1 MRKKMTSQKPKIQI
15 LSLALSNEE
24 LDELR
29 IVLEFAGM
37 IALDLASSQAS
48 TAPENQMRA
57 LKRIASSSTS
67 LLAAVSES
75 MKDALAHGDVAET
88 TLH

>member
-1 MRKKMTSQKPKIQI
+1 MSKKLKVHNSKVQI

-29 IVLEFAGM
+29 VVLEFAGM
-37 IALDLASSQAS
+37 VSLDLASSPTIQDS
-48 TAPENQMRA
+48 QLKA
-57 LKRIASSSTS
+57 LKRIAANSAS
-67 LLAAVSES
+67 LLTAVSES
-75 MKDALAHGDVAET
+75 MKDAIASGSIAET

>member
-1 MRKKMTSQKPKIQI
+1 MRKKITTRKPKIQI

-24 LDELR
+24 LEELR

-67 LLAAVSES
+67 LLTAVSES

>member
-1 MRKKMTSQKPKIQI
+1 MRKKITSQKPKIQI

-67 LLAAVSES
+67 LLTAVSES

>member
-67 LLAAVSES
+67 LLTAVSES

>member
-1 MRKKMTSQKPKIQI
+1 VRKKITSQKPKIQI

-67 LLAAVSES
+67 LLTAVSES

>member
-1 MRKKMTSQKPKIQI
+1 MRKKITSQKPKIQI

-24 LDELR
+24 LEELR

-67 LLAAVSES
+67 LLTAVSES